1 MKIAGFTIKKQR
13 TGTFGGTSPKPG
25 AGRPKKADELKR
37 LESRLAEQTL
47 RNRFALAKARGVAL
61 RKGLKGGDVPDEASR
76 DLDIDHLTVAQA
88 KKLGV
93 RLTFGPKNQPIEQD
107 GLKGF
112 LKGFFDEDG
121 GAGLAKLLGMY
132 FGTAVPPS
140 AAGPVPRNGV
150 ATQHALPAPS
160 QTTPATQIEPIPE
173 DVTVPDPRNTAIIDT
188 LSGLSPVDA
197 AGQILRF
204 GPIFGLGWLIDS
216 LVVTPDGQRSA
227 LFDALD
233 QQQPQGRPLVAWL
246 RGRPEWT
253 AETIAAMRKRRGMGE
268 TVATPAGQIGY

>member
-1 MKIAGFTIKKQR
+1 M
-13 TGTFGGTSPKPG
+13 
-25 AGRPKKADELKR
+25 
-37 LESRLAEQTL
+37 
-47 RNRFALAKARGVAL
+47 
-61 RKGLKGGDVPDEASR
+61 
-76 DLDIDHLTVAQA
+76 
-88 KKLGV
+88 
-93 RLTFGPKNQPIEQD
+93 
-107 GLKGF
+107 
-112 LKGFFDEDG
+112 
-121 GAGLAKLLGMY
+121 
-132 FGTAVPPS
+132 
-140 AAGPVPRNGV
+140 
-150 ATQHALPAPS
+150 
-160 QTTPATQIEPIPE
+160 
-173 DVTVPDPRNTAIIDT
+173 PDPRNTAIIDT